1 MNTVGERI
9 KYLRKDVLKK
19 SQKEFGE
26 TLGLKANSISCIET
40 EVNTPSDQTIKAICR
55 EFNINETWLITG
67 NEEIYVGVEDETAVI
82 VSELLEESNPTYDI
96 IKGIMKT
103 YQKLDSKSQQVIDDF
118 AKLLLEEL
126 KKGD

>member
-9 KYLRKDVLKK
+9 KYLRRDVLKK

-26 TLGLKANSISCIET
+26 SLGLKANSISCIET

-55 EFNINETWLITG
+55 EFNINEVWLRTG
-67 NEEIYVGVEDETAVI
+67 NGEIYVGIEDETAAI
-82 VSELLEESNPTYDI
+82 VSELLEENNPTYDI

-118 AKLLLEEL
+118 AKSLLEEL

>member
-55 EFNINETWLITG
+55 EFNINETWLRTG

>member
-26 TLGLKANSISCIET
+26 ILGLKANSISCIET

-55 EFNINETWLITG
+55 EFNINEAWLRTG
-67 NEEIYVGVEDETAVI
+67 DEEIYVGVEDETAII

-118 AKLLLEEL
+118 AKSLLEEL

>member
-55 EFNINETWLITG
+55 EFNINETWLRTG

-82 VSELLEESNPTYDI
+82 VSELLEESNPIYDI

-118 AKLLLEEL
+118 AKSLLEEL